1 MRLRSLLV
9 LVLSLWVA
17 IALAGVHPANIPSAR
32 AKIQPDGTLDLRV
45 RFDMLAFSLDQS
57 PNDIGDGPM
66 NALLDGPVS
75 ELQARLTE
83 AQARFRKNLRLIG
96 DNGSGIIDSIS
107 FPTAQ
112 DIHTLVDGADGPR
125 LPVMMTVTVSGHFL
139 PGARKTSFRFPDV
152 LGSVVLTTELPYI
165 EPISEPVDPGTSSTP
180 VTLPTVA
187 EVKAKEEAMLAPR
200 TAPNAPKTAPDPEG
214 IKKSSPAVSLLPPGK
229 QPPKPDPEGGRTSSG
244 NFLGLHFP
252 LDIKPE
258 AVKEAPAKSPQPITP
273 PPAKNTPV
281 KEVPPA
287 PTEEAQTDQHVS
299 LLSSFPRYVKM
310 GYTHIL
316 PEGLD
321 HILFVLGLFL
331 LSRKAKDLI
340 KQITAFTI
348 AHSLTLA
355 LALYGVV
362 RLPSTIVEPIIALSI
377 AFVAV
382 ENIFTTEVK
391 AWRPY
396 VVFAFGLVHGLGF
409 AGALQDA
416 GLSRG
421 DMLPALVGFN
431 IGVELGQLSVVAL
444 AWLLVARFQKSP
456 RYRPVFAIPA
466 SIAIAL
472 VAVFWTVQRVL

>member
-1 MRLRSLLV
+1 M
-9 LVLSLWVA
+9 LSLWVA

-45 RFDMLAFSLDQS
+45 RFDILAFSLDQS
-57 PNDIGDGPM
+57 PNDVGDGPM

-75 ELQARLTE
+75 DLQARLTE
-83 AQARFRKNLRLIG
+83 AQARFRKNIRLIS
-96 DNGSGIIDSIS
+96 DNGSGTIDSIS

-112 DIHTLVDGADGPR
+112 DIHTLVDGGEGPR
-125 LPVMMTVTVSGHFL
+125 LPVMMTVTVSGHF
-139 PGARKTSFRFPDV
+139 PTGAHTTAFRFPDV
-152 LGSVVLTTELPYI
+152 LGSVVLTTELPYT
-165 EPISEPVDPGTSSTP
+165 EPISEPVDAGTSSTP
-180 VTLPTVA
+180 VTLPTAA
-187 EVKAKEEAMLAPR
+187 EVKAKEDAMLAPR
-200 TAPNAPKTAPDPEG
+200 TAPSISKTTPDPKE
-214 IKKSSPAVSLLPPGK
+214 IKKNSPAVSLPTLGK
-229 QPPKPDPEGGRTSSG
+229 QPPKLDPQAGRTTSG
-244 NFLGLHFP
+244 DFLGLHFP
-252 LDIKPE
+252 IEIKPE
-258 AVKEAPAKSPQPITP
+258 AVKKVPSKNLHPQPVTP
-273 PPAKNTPV
+273 SPANPAPLEEKTA
-281 KEVPPA
+281 PA
-287 PTEEAQTDQHVS
+287 PTLEAQTGQRVS
-299 LLSSFPRYVKM
+299 LLSTFPRYIKM

-409 AGALQDA
+409 AGALQEA
-416 GLSRG
+416 GLSRS

-472 VAVFWTVQRVL
+472 VAVFWTFQRIL

>member
-1 MRLRSLLV
+1 
-9 LVLSLWVA
+9 
-17 IALAGVHPANIPSAR
+17 
-32 AKIQPDGTLDLRV
+32 
-45 RFDMLAFSLDQS
+45 
-57 PNDIGDGPM
+57 M

-75 ELQARLTE
+75 ELQSRLDDGL
-83 AQARFRKNLRLIG
+83 ARFRKNLRLIG
-96 DNGSGIIDSIS
+96 DNGSGTIDSVV
-107 FPTAQ
+107 FPSAA
-112 DIHTLVDGADGPR
+112 DIHAVTDQGTGPR
-125 LPVMMTVTVSGHFL
+125 LPVMMTVNVSGHFVS
-139 PGARKTSFRFPDV
+139 GARTTAFRFPDV
-152 LGSVVLTTELPYI
+152 LGTVILTTELPYI
-165 EPISEPVDPGTSSTP
+165 EPISEPVDPGSASTA
-180 VTLPTVA
+180 VRLPTDA
-187 EVKAKEEAMLAPR
+187 EVKANAAAMLTPR
-200 TAPNAPKTAPDPEG
+200 VAAPKPTKAPAPLKPVGTRTPPSEPQPVSSVVQATPEKPQPQATPKNPPAAKRIAPGQEPSWPAEKIQNEPTKPTAEPQT
-214 IKKSSPAVSLLPPGK
+214 VSLL
-229 QPPKPDPEGGRTSSG
+229 
-244 NFLGLHFP
+244 
-252 LDIKPE
+252 
-258 AVKEAPAKSPQPITP
+258 A
-273 PPAKNTPV
+273 
-281 KEVPPA
+281 
-287 PTEEAQTDQHVS
+287 
-299 LLSSFPRYVKM
+299 SFPRYVKM

-362 RLPSTIVEPIIALSI
+362 RLPSSIVEPIIALSI

-382 ENIFTTEVK
+382 ENIFSTEVK

-416 GLSRG
+416 GLARQ

-444 AWLLVARFQKSP
+444 AWLAVARFQKSP
-456 RYRPVFAIPA
+456 RYRPIFAIPA
-466 SIAIAL
+466 SVAIAL